1 MDENTVADPGER
13 KAIRLSHPAPHG
25 TWMAVELTRERLKIR
40 EVGKKVFDVARHICT
55 VALLG

>member
-25 TWMAVELTRERLKIR
+25 TWMAVELTRERLK
-40 EVGKKVFDVARHICT
+40 VGVFGEKVLDVAWHVCT
-55 VALLG
+55 VA